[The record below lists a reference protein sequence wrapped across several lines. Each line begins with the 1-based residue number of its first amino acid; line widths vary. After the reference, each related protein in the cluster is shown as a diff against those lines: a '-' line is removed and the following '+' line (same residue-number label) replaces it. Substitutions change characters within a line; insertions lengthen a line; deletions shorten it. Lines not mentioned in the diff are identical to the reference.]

1 MKNPLAYV
9 FLRIAAFAIP
19 LIALILLG
27 ANKYFSVAIAA
38 AVGLTISIVWLSPS
52 REELSRRLYEK
63 YNSETKADKA
73 EDVD

>member
-63 YNSETKADKA
+63 YNLETKADKA

>member
-19 LIALILLG
+19 LIALISLG